1 MAIQEALN
9 TLCQTWF
16 AVCLT
21 GGLIIDWA
29 GCSVISAI
37 LPAGE
42 RQKRCCQ
49 YCHFVFR
56 WFMLGSCPWIRVST
70 PPAEDVTR
78 LLDRDRVCL
87 LMNHTSFGDSILFVG
102 TTPSSIIWRYRT
114 LMKQTL
120 FDVSRHT
127 PYIADVERAVSA
139 LCCLPC
145 SAVLYMLVESL
156 EALW

>member
-139 LCCLPC
+139 L
-145 SAVLYMLVESL
+145 SAVCRARRCLTC
-156 EALW
+156 W